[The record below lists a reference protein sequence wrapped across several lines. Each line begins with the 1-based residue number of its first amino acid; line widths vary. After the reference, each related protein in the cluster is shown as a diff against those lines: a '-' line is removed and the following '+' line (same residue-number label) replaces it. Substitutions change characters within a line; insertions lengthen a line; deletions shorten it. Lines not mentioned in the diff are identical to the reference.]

1 MVKRRRSLPPVS
13 PRIDREI
20 KPLISAITEILEV
33 GEGVRG
39 DPRDRKLTI
48 RDLVDL
54 GLARARSGAGS
65 ININNLEASLPELA
79 QPDMATPPSPSGLG
93 VSGGFNGLIS
103 LVWDI
108 PGTLYGNHAYTNIY
122 RAEEDNFAN
131 AVKVGA
137 EAGAFFTDN
146 VRADA
151 EPKTYYYWITFVS
164 TADVEG
170 PTNATAGTTG
180 QALQDVAYLL
190 ETLTNNLNDA
200 PATLG
205 APDETLILHADRF
218 ALRTGPADDPVY
230 PMVVQDINGTPT
242 VVLDTAIIRDGA
254 IQEGKL
260 GPVTFGKLVASDG
273 VTPITTVGG
282 LLKADYIDVDNL
294 SVAEA
299 ATFTGIAQSTNFAT
313 GLDGWLLHPNGQF
326 EANNATFRG
335 HVEMKTGY
343 IADSVQIGG
352 VPRYQNYQSGNFIRS
367 GATITSS
374 AAISDAAYLSDGV
387 REISAN
393 YWTVSGGTQYLQA
406 DLGSERYVSENR
418 MFFYA
423 LDGRR
428 YKYAVAVSTD
438 GNTWEYVVGSGP
450 TNGGNA
456 TGFVWS
462 RSAAGGYEV
471 GYEFPT
477 ITPIGKFARYVRV
490 WMNGN
495 SVNTSNHGYE
505 WELYG
510 SGGGGD
516 DPYVASI
523 GSLSKNWV
531 KPGFTWIDGT
541 KIYTGDAYV
550 DTLQI
555 KGNAVTVPA
564 GASRTSAIGVGRS
577 WTTIASF
584 TYNHGYSGS
593 IGGLVVGFVSCSYF
607 SDTAE
612 TVQARLL
619 VNGSVVGTAKT
630 KSKEQEQSLCL
641 SAYVTLPSGSYT
653 VAVQSLTTS
662 MSGTNGVGN
671 VAVIGGKR

>member
-79 QPDMATPPSPSGLG
+79 QPDMATPPPPSGLG

-170 PTNATAGTTG
+170 PTNATAGTAG

-352 VPRYQNYQSGNFIRS
+352 VGDLAYRDAVAYTEITGTKPPTDADRTATNTAYDTARVSG
-367 GATITSS
+367 S
-374 AAISDAAYLSDGV
+374 AASSV
-387 REISAN
+387 RT
-393 YWTVSGGTQYLQA
+393 W
-406 DLGSERYVSENR
+406 
-418 MFFYA
+418 A
-423 LDGRR
+423 L
-428 YKYAVAVSTD
+428 
-438 GNTWEYVVGSGP
+438 
-450 TNGGNA
+450 
-456 TGFVWS
+456 
-462 RSAAGGYEV
+462 
-471 GYEFPT
+471 
-477 ITPIGKFARYVRV
+477 
-490 WMNGN
+490 NGN
-495 SVNTSNHGYE
+495 N
-505 WELYG
+505 
-510 SGGGGD
+510 
-516 DPYVASI
+516 AK
-523 GSLSKNWV
+523 SLTDNWV

-555 KGNAVTVPA
+555 RGNAVTLLQA
-564 GASRTSAIGVGRS
+564 QTDGSRTGATDWVDVI
-577 WTTIASF
+577 SF
-584 TYNHGYSGS
+584 TYYTETTGNIDALLTWGGELQGGTAGEADGNGYLRLVVAGVVRGSGS
-593 IGGLVVGFVSCSYF
+593 KQGTRYRTVGASTKLSFPNTGVSIKVQYKGDAGSSACRKVF
-607 SDTAE
+607 ATA
-612 TVQARLL
+612 L
-619 VNGSVVGTAKT
+619 
-630 KSKEQEQSLCL
+630 
-641 SAYVTLPSGSYT
+641 
-653 VAVQSLTTS
+653 
-662 MSGTNGVGN
+662 GV
-671 VAVIGGKR
+671 KR

>member
-1 MVKRRRSLPPVS
+1 M
-13 PRIDREI
+13 
-20 KPLISAITEILEV
+20 TEILEV

-48 RDLVDL
+48 GDLVDL
-54 GLARARSGAGS
+54 GLARARSGAGR
-65 ININNLEASLPELA
+65 INLDNLEASLPELA

-170 PTNATAGTTG
+170 PTNATAGTAG

-254 IQEGKL
+254 IQKGQIGAIGFGQIVDENDLPVTTVAGKL
-260 GPVTFGKLVASDG
+260 KGDLIEA
-273 VTPITTVGG
+273 
-282 LLKADYIDVDNL
+282 DNL
-294 SVAEA
+294 KVAEA

-313 GLDGWLLHPNGQF
+313 GLDGWLLNPNGQF

-335 HVEMKTGY
+335 HVEMDTGH
-343 IADSVQIGG
+343 ISETVQIGG
-352 VPRYQNYQSGNFIRS
+352 
-367 GATITSS
+367 T
-374 AAISDAAYLSDGV
+374 
-387 REISAN
+387 
-393 YWTVSGGTQYLQA
+393 
-406 DLGSERYVSENR
+406 
-418 MFFYA
+418 
-423 LDGRR
+423 
-428 YKYAVAVSTD
+428 
-438 GNTWEYVVGSGP
+438 
-450 TNGGNA
+450 
-456 TGFVWS
+456 
-462 RSAAGGYEV
+462 
-471 GYEFPT
+471 
-477 ITPIGKFARYVRV
+477 
-490 WMNGN
+490 
-495 SVNTSNHGYE
+495 
-505 WELYG
+505 
-510 SGGGGD
+510 
-516 DPYVASI
+516 VASTVRDNA
-523 GSLSKNWV
+523 STARSRVDQWV

-541 KIYTGDAYV
+541 QIYTGDAYV

-555 KGNAVTVPA
+555 KGQAVTFPRGTTNA
-564 GASRTSAIGVGRS
+564 GTLTLPNGAYHSVLSLYAAHTGAPIIVTVSINFPSRAQIYNSRETLSAVVKRGDTTLYGPVSLRSSVLDGTEAAFTPGVFGFSFYLPTSASG
-577 WTTIASF
+577 
-584 TYNHGYSGS
+584 TYTVQLSGS
-593 IGGLVVGFVSCSYF
+593 SS
-607 SDTAE
+607 T
-612 TVQARLL
+612 
-619 VNGSVVGTAKT
+619 SVEISTRSITILEAK
-630 KSKEQEQSLCL
+630 
-641 SAYVTLPSGSYT
+641 
-653 VAVQSLTTS
+653 
-662 MSGTNGVGN
+662 
-671 VAVIGGKR
+671 R